1 MQRKITLWICLL
13 ATTAAFGQRFSPLEQ
28 HEQLQRAAADERAR
42 LPLQP
47 SDRVGAR
54 EAVDCV
60 SFDTDFP
67 VALANIKT
75 PLSLAAVDTTGL
87 SGPTGLYRCI
97 NCEDLLYG
105 AASIEA
111 GKLIYT
117 PAPTAAANYDT
128 LRVTYCNTA
137 LNRCADTVAIIVLA
151 RRADRIIQRPFVL
164 LDPGGVVTLQGIPDD
179 LPGDLFCSTLETCSA
194 TYDGRDQ
201 LISFVDP
208 NATADY
214 RFVYRASRFDG
225 VDTVCLRLCTEL
237 GVCDTY
243 RYAIRVQQPVRELPF
258 FDDFSYEGPFTDP
271 RYWLDREVLVNRTY
285 AQQPPS
291 VGVATFDGISYQGRP
306 YPFGGG
312 RTVERDR
319 LTSVPLN
326 LSGQRPVLTFY
337 VQPRGLGE
345 RPESRD
351 SLLLQFRQQNGSWRT
366 VRSFGGLS
374 NTEGQLSARPFQPVR
389 IEIPEI
395 YRYRG
400 FKFRFVNMSNETG
413 GLDTWHVDYVRIDNI
428 QTEFE
433 FADIAFTDPPS
444 QLLESYTAI
453 PYRHLQAGDPALVN
467 DTLRIGIWNH
477 ADQPLS
483 VQNSRLSIQELN
495 TGLPLL
501 NATLFSGQDA
511 NIPNGMPIERIYNF
525 KTDAF
530 LSGLYPAF
538 VANLFGNAALED
550 AEELRI
556 RTRYTLV
563 NNSQITTP
571 GLREAVLRNDT
582 VDRITVLA
590 DYFAYDDGTAEL
602 GLEALPGQTVV
613 QKFTAYVPDV
623 LRGVSV
629 RLPRNAAA
637 NSKQRLSLVVY
648 LDKLDDRPE
657 FEFEVEPVYAENFSD
672 TLQGFTTYKL
682 RNARGEADSLALP
695 VGDFYLGWTQLTN
708 CDICPAVGFDR
719 NNAPRDV
726 QFFSNGA
733 GWFALPGPV
742 RGAIML
748 RPLVGNRE
756 VLATNT
762 DEPHSSEALGVTIFP
777 NPASDY
783 LELRFADAVAT
794 ERIELQLFN
803 SVGQRV
809 ATQRGAAS
817 ALPLGHLPA
826 GIYWLYLR
834 DSSNG
839 REARRRLI
847 IAR

>member
-1 MQRKITLWICLL
+1 MQRIITLWLCLL
-13 ATTAAFGQRFSPLEQ
+13 ATTAALGQRFTPLDQ
-28 HEQLQRAAADERAR
+28 HEQLQRDAAAERAR
-42 LPLQP
+42 LPLQR

-54 EAVDCV
+54 EAVDCD
-60 SFDTDFP
+60 FFNTDFP

-87 SGPTGLYRCI
+87 SGPTGLYRCV
-97 NCEDLLYG
+97 NCEELLYG

-117 PAPTAAANYDT
+117 PAPTATANYDT

-137 LNRCADTVAIIVLA
+137 LNRCADTVAIVVLA

-164 LDPGGVVTLQGIPDD
+164 LDPGGVVTLQGIPSD
-179 LPGDLFCSTLETCSA
+179 LPGDLFCSTLETCSS

-201 LISFVDP
+201 LLSFVDP
-208 NATADY
+208 NATADF

-225 VDTVCLRLCTEL
+225 VDTVCLRLCTEV

-243 RYAIRVQQPVRELPF
+243 RYAIRIQQPVRELPF
-258 FDDFSYEGPFTDP
+258 FDDFSYDGPYTDP
-271 RYWLDREVLVNRTY
+271 RYWLDRDVLVNATY

-291 VGVATFDGISYQGRP
+291 VGVATFDGINYQGRP
-306 YPFGGG
+306 YLFGGG
-312 RTVERDR
+312 RTSERDR

-326 LSGQRPVLTFY
+326 LSGQRPVMTFY

-345 RPESRD
+345 RPEARD
-351 SLLLQFRQQNGSWRT
+351 SLLLQFRQQNGVWRT

-389 IEIPEI
+389 LEIPEN

-413 GLDTWHVDYVRIDNI
+413 GLDNWHVDYVRVDNI

-433 FADIAFTDPPS
+433 FADIAFTEPPS
-444 QLLESYTAI
+444 QVLESYTAI
-453 PYRHLQAGDPALVN
+453 PYRHLQAADPALVN

-483 VQNSRLSIQELN
+483 VQNSRLSIVELN

-511 NIPNGMPIERIYNF
+511 NIPNGMPIERVYNY

-538 VANLFGNAALED
+538 VANLFGNPALAA

-582 VDRITVLA
+582 VERVTVLA

-602 GLEALPGQTVV
+602 ALEALPGQTVV

-623 LRGVSV
+623 LKGISV
-629 RLPRNAAA
+629 RLPRNAAPPT
-637 NSKQRLSLVVY
+637 KQRLGIVVY
-648 LDKLDDRPE
+648 LGELDDRPD

-682 RNARGEADSLALP
+682 RNARGGADSLALP
-695 VGDFYLGWTQLTN
+695 VGDFYIGWTQLTN
-708 CDICPAVGFDR
+708 CDICPAIGFDR
-719 NNAPRDV
+719 NSAPRGV
-726 QFFSNGA
+726 QFFTNGS

-748 RPLVGNRE
+748 RPLVGNSE
-756 VLATNT
+756 VLATDV
-762 DEPHSSEALGVTIFP
+762 DEPAPADALGVLLFP
-777 NPASDY
+777 NPARDRV
-783 LELRFADAVAT
+783 ELRFSGEVAP
-794 ERIELQLFN
+794 ERLVLQLFN
-803 SVGQRV
+803 GMGQRV
-809 ATQRGAAS
+809 LTQTGVTA
-817 ALPLGHLPA
+817 PLSVGLLPA
-826 GIYWLYLR
+826 GIYWLHLH
-834 DSSNG
+834 DPASG
-839 REARRRLI
+839 RSAQHKLI